1 MVGMTLGHSCAISM
15 GFRGDDGASE
25 HLVSLVDWILDGVI
39 DGPTRCYLLTTTATA
54 CLGIPVCLH
63 IAWHSIA

>member
-15 GFRGDDGASE
+15 GFLGDDGASE
-25 HLVSLVDWILDGVI
+25 QLVWLVGWTRDGVI
-39 DGPTRCYLLTTTATA
+39 DGPSRCYLLTTTATA